1 MPTRYYF
8 NDTIT
13 GKNSFFEFLSSL
25 VQSNTTI
32 LKLEWLN
39 SSNSSWVVVAV
50 ADNVNCSKKT
60 YLDEKKGGR
69 APAAPLPLYP
79 PLDYPLKLQP
89 WWIWFNFFRTS
100 SMFQIPS
107 KQLWSIATI
116 VLTLTYLQVSS

>member
-8 NDTIT
+8 NDTSIT

-32 LKLEWLN
+32 LKLEWVN
-39 SSNSSWVVVAV
+39 SSSSSWVVVVVV
-50 ADNVNCSKKT
+50 ADNVNCSKKN
-60 YLDEKKGGR
+60 LRREKKKKGGP
-69 APAAPLPLYP
+69 PAAPLPLYP
-79 PLDYPLKLQP
+79 PLDDPLKLQP

-107 KQLWSIATI
+107 KQL
-116 VLTLTYLQVSS
+116 